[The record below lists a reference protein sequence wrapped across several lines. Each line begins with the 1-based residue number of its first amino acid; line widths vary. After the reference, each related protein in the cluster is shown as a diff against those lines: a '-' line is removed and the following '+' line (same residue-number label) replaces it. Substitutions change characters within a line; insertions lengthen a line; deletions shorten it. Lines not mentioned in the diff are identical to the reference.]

1 MVNYTQ
7 LSYQERVQIEIL
19 KLEGYSCRSI
29 AKAIGRHHT
38 TVSREIKRNFPT
50 GDYCYHYDAE
60 EAQETDRHRR
70 SDTRTKGWL
79 RDHII
84 KRYVREKLKAHWSP
98 EQISG
103 RLPKDMPDKSISHE
117 SIYSFIY
124 QHEKDLVQ
132 YLARKRPR
140 RIGHTYFY
148 KSRGNQIPFRKDIS
162 ERPEVINSR
171 QQFGHWEA
179 DLMVGKQS
187 SAVLSVLVERASRH
201 VRICK
206 LPDKQSTF
214 QKDSIINRLS
224 KLDTGARKSITY
236 DNGPENALHYIINS
250 ELDMESYFCKPYHS
264 WEKGTVENT
273 NGLIRRYLPK
283 KTDFDLISHST
294 IKKIETLLNNRP
306 RKCLNYKTPNEV
318 FKEMAS
324 GALSY

>member
-7 LSYQERVQIEIL
+7 LSYEERVQIEIL

-29 AKAIGRHHT
+29 AKALGRHHT

-70 SDTRTKGWL
+70 SGSRNRGWL

-84 KRYVREKLKAHWSP
+84 KRYVRKKLKAHWSP

-103 RLPKDMPDKSISHE
+103 RLPVDIPNKSISHE
-117 SIYSFIY
+117 SIYCYIY
-124 QHEKDLVQ
+124 RHEKNMIA

-148 KSRGNQIPFRKDIS
+148 KSRGNRIPFRIDIS
-162 ERPEVINSR
+162 TRPEVINSR
-171 QQFGHWEA
+171 RQFGHWEA
-179 DLMVGKQS
+179 DNIVGKQS
-187 SAVLSVLVERASRH
+187 STVLSVLVERTSRLVKIAK
-201 VRICK
+201 VR
-206 LPDKQSTF
+206 DKQSIL
-214 QKDSIINRLS
+214 QKESIIKRLS
-224 KLDTGARKSITY
+224 PLDESARKSITY
-236 DNGPENALHYIINS
+236 DNGPENALHYVINA
-250 ELDMESYFCKPYHS
+250 ELDMKSYFCKPYHS
-264 WEKGTVENT
+264 WEKGTIENT

-283 KTDFDLISHST
+283 KTDFSLISSAK
-294 IKKIETLLNNRP
+294 IKQIETALNNRP
-306 RKCLNYKTPNEV
+306 RKCLSYKTPNEV